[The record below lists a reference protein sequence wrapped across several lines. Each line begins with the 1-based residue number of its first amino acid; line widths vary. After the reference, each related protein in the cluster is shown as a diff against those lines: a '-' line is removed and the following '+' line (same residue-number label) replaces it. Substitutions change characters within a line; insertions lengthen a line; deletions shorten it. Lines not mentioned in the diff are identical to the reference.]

1 MSRVSP
7 FLPSASQGSSTA
19 PAFLRCRTLRPR
31 SDPCSPC
38 RNPNR
43 LLRHE
48 RFETPSQ
55 AAKRLVKEFS
65 AQGQKGLVSRVS
77 PFLPSASQGS
87 STAPAFLR
95 CRTLRPRSDPCSPC
109 RNPNRLLRHER
120 LRIPSQAAKRL
131 VKEFSAQAKKD
142 SCHESALFAS
152 PRRKAH
158 QQRPP
163 SCAVGP
169 CDRVQIRVAHVVIP
183 TDYYD
188 MSALRPFL
196 QAAKRLVK
204 EFSKRKRQKGL
215 VSRVSPFALRVAR
228 LINSARLLRC
238 RTLRPRSDPCVAH
251 VVIPTDYYDMSAL
264 RISSSR

>member
-7 FLPSASQGSSTA
+7 FLPPRRKAHQQRPPSCAVGPATA
-19 PAFLRCRTLRPR
+19 FR
-31 SDPCSPC
+31 SVCSPC

-48 RFETPSQ
+48 RFEFLHKPLSGLWLNSQ
-55 AAKRLVKEFS
+55 S
-65 AQGQKGLVSRVS
+65 ARAKGLVSRVS

-95 CRTLRPRSDPCSPC
+95 CRTLRPRSDPCVAHVVIPTDYYDMSA
-109 RNPNRLLRHER
+109 

-131 VKEFSAQAKKD
+131 VKEFLKAQGKKD
-142 SCHESALFAS
+142 SCHESAPFCP

-169 CDRVQIRVAHVVIP
+169 CDRVQIRV
-183 TDYYD
+183 
-188 MSALRPFL
+188 
-196 QAAKRLVK
+196 
-204 EFSKRKRQKGL
+204 
-215 VSRVSPFALRVAR
+215 
-228 LINSARLLRC
+228 
-238 RTLRPRSDPCVAH
+238 
-251 VVIPTDYYDMSAL
+251 
-264 RISSSR
+264 